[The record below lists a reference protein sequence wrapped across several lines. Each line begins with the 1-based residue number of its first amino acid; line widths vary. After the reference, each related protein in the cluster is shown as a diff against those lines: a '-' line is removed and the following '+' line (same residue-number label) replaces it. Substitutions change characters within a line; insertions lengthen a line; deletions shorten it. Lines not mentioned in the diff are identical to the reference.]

1 MADEVSGWKME
12 NYNLY
17 NIREEILRMA
27 DDSYREFQKKLLP
40 GTENF
45 IGVRLPHLRRL
56 AKRIAKEDGEAYL
69 KASLE
74 KESKEELFEEI
85 MLQGMVIG
93 YMKGNISDI
102 FSYTEK
108 FVPKIDNWSVCDSF
122 CSGFKH
128 ALEYP
133 EMVWEWLKGFW
144 SSEEEFKARFGIVML
159 LDYYINDKY
168 IKELFPIFESIRQG
182 NYYVDMA
189 IAWAIS
195 ICYIRYPKLC
205 LGFLRESRLND
216 FTYHKSLQKIVESRC
231 VSAEEKE
238 RLRKMRRK

>member
-1 MADEVSGWKME
+1 MKNRRNIFKTLEE
-12 NYNLY
+12 NVPKEFV
-17 NIREEILRMA
+17 IRV
-27 DDSYREFQKKLLP
+27 K
-40 GTENF
+40 
-45 IGVRLPHLRRL
+45 
-56 AKRIAKEDGEAYL
+56 
-69 KASLE
+69 
-74 KESKEELFEEI
+74 ELFEEI

-93 YMKGNISDI
+93 YMKGDISDI

-133 EMVWEWLKGFW
+133 EKVWEWLEGFW
-144 SSEEEFKARFGIVML
+144 SSEEEFKARFGMVML

-205 LGFLRESRLND
+205 MGFLRESRLND

-238 RLRKMRRK
+238 RIRKMRRK

>member
-85 MLQGMVIG
+85 RNTFQ
-93 YMKGNISDI
+93 NFSI
-102 FSYTEK
+102 F
-108 FVPKIDNWSVCDSF
+108 
-122 CSGFKH
+122 
-128 ALEYP
+128 
-133 EMVWEWLKGFW
+133 
-144 SSEEEFKARFGIVML
+144 EEDL
-159 LDYYINDKY
+159 LY
-168 IKELFPIFESIRQG
+168 IKLFSLLYDASNHRYTNMELSYELHLDVKSIKKLI
-182 NYYVDMA
+182 NKIETFVMNFIAFYSYYHPLKQYM
-189 IAWAIS
+189 
-195 ICYIRYPKLC
+195 
-205 LGFLRESRLND
+205 
-216 FTYHKSLQKIVESRC
+216 QK
-231 VSAEEKE
+231 
-238 RLRKMRRK
+238 

>member
-74 KESKEELFEEI
+74 KESKEELFEEK
-85 MLQGMVIG
+85 IG
-93 YMKGNISDI
+93 RAH
-102 FSYTEK
+102 
-108 FVPKIDNWSVCDSF
+108 V
-122 CSGFKH
+122 
-128 ALEYP
+128 
-133 EMVWEWLKGFW
+133 
-144 SSEEEFKARFGIVML
+144 
-159 LDYYINDKY
+159 
-168 IKELFPIFESIRQG
+168 
-182 NYYVDMA
+182 
-189 IAWAIS
+189 
-195 ICYIRYPKLC
+195 
-205 LGFLRESRLND
+205 
-216 FTYHKSLQKIVESRC
+216 
-231 VSAEEKE
+231 
-238 RLRKMRRK
+238 